1 MKRADPKTLTEA
13 DYIRAKRNVEKT
25 KKLFEKGK
33 TPNQLIF
40 ELLNV
45 ISHDRSLKNYK
56 CSHCDWSCLVDLWSG
71 YPVS

>member
-33 TPNQLIF
+33 TPNQLIL
-40 ELLNV
+40 ELLSV
-45 ISHDRSLKNYK
+45 ISHNRSTKNDR
-56 CSHCDWSCLVDLWSG
+56 
-71 YPVS
+71 

>member
-40 ELLNV
+40 ELLKV
-45 ISHDRSLKNYK
+45 ISHDRSLKND
-56 CSHCDWSCLVDLWSG
+56 S
-71 YPVS
+71 